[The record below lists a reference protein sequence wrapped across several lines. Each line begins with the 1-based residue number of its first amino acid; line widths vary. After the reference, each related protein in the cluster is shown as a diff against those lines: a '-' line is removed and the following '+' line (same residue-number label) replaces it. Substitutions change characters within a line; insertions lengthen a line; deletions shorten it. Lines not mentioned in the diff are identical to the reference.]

1 MHFNPQLKSAGSV
14 CRKAASGCDLP
25 EYCTGVSQ
33 DCPEDSFEM
42 NGKPCFDQAQGYCYN
57 GQCPTHQQHCWR
69 LFGRGTQHCCHCGQ
83 SSQCTT
89 IPCTQ
94 LLCGKL
100 RFFWLD
106 WYKPFQ
112 DTNTTAG
119 TIDASVRAQERN
131 YRIEVTRVWSFIV
144 IHWSKPHKN
153 MWNVNFLWYCY

>member
-1 MHFNPQLKSAGSV
+1 MQKGSQRLWPAWILHRGVAGLPRRQFWDERQTLLRPGTGLLLQRPMPHASAALLEAV
-14 CRKAASGCDLP
+14 WTRYA
-25 EYCTGVSQ
+25 T
-33 DCPEDSFEM
+33 
-42 NGKPCFDQAQGYCYN
+42 
-57 GQCPTHQQHCWR
+57 
-69 LFGRGTQHCCHCGQ
+69 HCCHCGQ